1 MDFKIDEIRKEETSY
16 ITVSFSNGNVV
27 SFTIQNEETN
37 EKTKSIIAKSVYNI
51 VCNEIKNRVMEE
63 KGYKVNHKRGA
74 FIKNDPATEEKRAHH
89 RELERKNYYRRKA
102 LKVSA

>member
-1 MDFKIDEIRKEETSY
+1 
-16 ITVSFSNGNVV
+16 
-27 SFTIQNEETN
+27 
-37 EKTKSIIAKSVYNI
+37 
-51 VCNEIKNRVMEE
+51 MEE